1 MTGNC
6 GNELVYTAQSPI
18 HGHGLFAARPLSA
31 GQLIGVYEGPEV
43 EDDDIYVLWIEDDN
57 GENWTGYNGKNEMR
71 FMNHADQPNAEMDGL
86 YCYALNNIPRDA
98 EITIDYGWND
108 S

>member
-1 MTGNC
+1 MTGR
-6 GNELVYTAQSPI
+6 GDNEFVYIAPSGI

-31 GQLIGVYEGPEV
+31 GQLIGVYAGPVV
-43 EDDDIYVLWIEDDN
+43 EKDGIYVLWIEDDT
-57 GENWTGYNGKNEMR
+57 GESWTGYDGENEMR
-71 FMNHADQPNAEMDGL
+71 FMNHADAPNAEMDGL
-86 YCYALNNIPRDA
+86 YCYALINIPGDA